1 MIDYVMPKL
10 AMAMNEGT
18 ISEWLVSDGSYV
30 TAGDPLATI
39 ETEKVA
45 YDVES
50 PHSGYFYS
58 LADVGATVPCEA
70 LIGRFSDEPD
80 DSAKQLPP
88 SESPSPAVEAS
99 AGDEKTAPETL
110 SDAVVGKK
118 SGRIIASPLAR
129 KIARDAGLD
138 LIGVVGTGP
147 GGRIVKRDVLAAI
160 EQQSPKVVGAAA
172 GYAEQVLARIPLS
185 GMRGTIANRMQNS
198 LQQTAQLTSNWES
211 DITEVLRVRQTFTA
225 REEQLGT
232 RVSVNAFLIRAMTYA
247 IGQVPMANACV
258 VDDVIEV
265 YSHIHMGIAISMP
278 GKSDYDSGLVV
289 AVLRHVERMGLAEI
303 DREMKALIQ
312 RVRAG
317 EAMPDDLTGSTI
329 TLSSTAGIGPP
340 GLMSTPILN
349 YPNVALLGPS
359 TPIERPRRAGDE
371 WVSRSYMPLSFT
383 FDHRALDGEPA
394 ARFMAALHDALEH
407 PELMMA

>member
-1 MIDYVMPKL
+1 MIDYLMPKL

-30 TAGDPLATI
+30 NAGDPLATV

-50 PHSGYFYS
+50 PQSGYFYS
-58 LADVGATVPCEA
+58 LANVGDTVPCDS

-80 DSAKQLPP
+80 DFAKQL
-88 SESPSPAVEAS
+88 SPSQSHNPSMAISAPDEALAVETRS
-99 AGDEKTAPETL
+99 HE
-110 SDAVVGKK
+110 VVHDSSK
-118 SGRIIASPLAR
+118 RIIASPLAR
-129 KIARDAGLD
+129 KIARDGGLD
-138 LIGVVGTGP
+138 LAGIVGTGP
-147 GGRIVKRDVLAAI
+147 GGRIVKRDVSAAI
-160 EQQSPKVVGAAA
+160 ERLSVNEPGSAAEYGEA
-172 GYAEQVLARIPLS
+172 VLARVPLS
-185 GMRGTIANRMQNS
+185 GIRGTIANRMQSS

-211 DITEVLRVRQTFTA
+211 DITELLRVRATFAA

-232 RVSVNAFLIRAMTYA
+232 RVSVNALLIKAMTYA
-247 IGQVPMANACV
+247 IRQVPMANACV

-265 YSHIHMGIAISMP
+265 YSHIHMGIAISIP
-278 GKSDYDSGLVV
+278 GKGNYDSGLVV

-303 DREMKALIQ
+303 DREMKALIT
-312 RVRAG
+312 RVRGG
-317 EAMPDDLTGSTI
+317 EATPDDLTGSTI

-349 YPNVALLGPS
+349 HPNVALLGPS
-359 TPIERPRRAGDE
+359 TPIERPRLVEGK
-371 WVSRSYMPLSFT
+371 WVSRSHMPLSFT

-394 ARFMAALHDALEH
+394 ARFMTALHDALEH
-407 PELMMA
+407 PELMMT